1 MTNDRPD
8 SPASNP
14 RAAEEG
20 SGGFGMPARTTIFE
34 PNARERADTARTR
47 RVASDYM
54 NWFVSTDRKSL
65 CCASVASTMLLVLG
79 LTLYTLIIT
88 GITQARIE
96 RAAAER
102 SRRSA
107 LPVPLNLEKCEDRKI
122 TMLAFNPAEAG
133 IVVDPDCYDSCD
145 LGIKCVDDQ
154 GNPMPKPGIEKPG
167 NTTTEGNIPGIDDE
181 TDGDG
186 NYEAYD
192 DNGNLI
198 DSKVVDEDGNISS
211 EMRIIFDDLDSEEK
225 EAEDEDGNKIKTRKL
240 RFCVCA
246 RSSGTCACKASKLRV
261 EEESR
266 DGEVLP
272 LRPGHLVDITVG
284 KKEVAIR
291 AN

>member
-8 SPASNP
+8 SPASNL

-20 SGGFGMPARTTIFE
+20 SGGFGMPARATIFE

-47 RVASDYM
+47 RAAGDYM

-65 CCASVASTMLLVLG
+65 CCASIASTMLLVLG

-96 RAAAER
+96 RAAIER
-102 SRRSA
+102 ARRSA
-107 LPVPLNLEKCEDRKI
+107 LPVPLNLEKCPPEI
-122 TMLAFNPAEAG
+122 SMLSAFNPADDG
-133 IVVDPDCYDSCD
+133 IIVDPECYDSCD

-154 GNPMPKPGIEKPG
+154 GNPMPKPGTEEPDD
-167 NTTTEGNIPGIDDE
+167 TTTEGNIPGIDNV
-181 TDGDG
+181 TLPDGG
-186 NYEAYD
+186 YAAYD

-198 DSKVVDEDGNISS
+198 DSKVVDEDGNLSS
-211 EMRIIFDDLDSEEK
+211 AMRIIFDDLDKEEQ
-225 EAEDEDGNKIKTRKL
+225 EVEDEDGNKTKTRKL

-246 RSSGTCACKASKLRV
+246 RSSGTCACKASKLKV
-261 EEESR
+261 VDESS

-284 KKEVAIR
+284 KKEVSIK

>member
-1 MTNDRPD
+1 
-8 SPASNP
+8 
-14 RAAEEG
+14 
-20 SGGFGMPARTTIFE
+20 
-34 PNARERADTARTR
+34 
-47 RVASDYM
+47 
-54 NWFVSTDRKSL
+54 
-65 CCASVASTMLLVLG
+65 
-79 LTLYTLIIT
+79 
-88 GITQARIE
+88 
-96 RAAAER
+96 
-102 SRRSA
+102 
-107 LPVPLNLEKCEDRKI
+107 
-122 TMLAFNPAEAG
+122 
-133 IVVDPDCYDSCD
+133 
-145 LGIKCVDDQ
+145 
-154 GNPMPKPGIEKPG
+154 MPKPGIGKPG
-167 NTTTEGNIPGIDDE
+167 NTTTEGNVPGIDNE

-211 EMRIIFDDLDSEEK
+211 AMRIIFDDLDSEEK
-225 EAEDEDGNKIKTRKL
+225 EVEDEDGNKTKTRKL